1 MIFTKLLQKFVAA
14 ITLTLIGYR
23 LKSLSQ
29 QSLSSS
35 KNLPNVTKKTNFYF
49 VHVVESDDFMPLA
62 ITRYTSYDDNDKV
75 LNVEQVIY
83 ENDLFYLETEVAVA
97 LQHGVDV
104 SLMTCEPFSNF
115 PSIEKLIEQ
124 AHG

>member
-1 MIFTKLLQKFVAA
+1 MIFTRLLQKFVAA
-14 ITLTLIGYR
+14 ITLILIGYR

-29 QSLSSS
+29 QFLSSS

-49 VHVVESDDFMPLA
+49 VHVATNDDLMPLA

-83 ENDLFYLETEVAVA
+83 ENDLFYLETEVTIA
-97 LQHGVDV
+97 LQHGIDV
-104 SLMTCEPFSNF
+104 SLMTCQPFTHF
-115 PSIEKLIEQ
+115 KSIEKLIVE
-124 AHG
+124 AHD

>member
-1 MIFTKLLQKFVAA
+1 M
-14 ITLTLIGYR
+14 
-23 LKSLSQ
+23 
-29 QSLSSS
+29 
-35 KNLPNVTKKTNFYF
+35 TKKTNFYF
-49 VHVVESDDFMPLA
+49 VHVAKSDDVMPLA

-115 PSIEKLIEQ
+115 PSIEKLIQE

>member
-1 MIFTKLLQKFVAA
+1 MQKFVAA

-35 KNLPNVTKKTNFYF
+35 KSLPNVTKKTNFYF
-49 VHVVESDDFMPLA
+49 VHVAESDNLMPLA

-83 ENDLFYLETEVAVA
+83 ESDIFYLETEVAIA

-115 PSIEKLIEQ
+115 PSIEKLIQE